1 MFFSGVDPVT
11 DIFGGFFFLA
21 FFILSEAADA
31 LLASVALAAAW
42 LALSLSISFA
52 SGLFD
57 MDLLLVGENARF
69 MMCPVV
75 WCLRMDLPVSGFHP
89 GMRLAVWF

>member
-31 LLASVALAAAW
+31 LLASVALAAW